1 MAKTKA
7 RATKARKGMPSVAL
21 TKAQFVALARQ
32 RFVDP
37 AFDPL
42 HEEIG
47 RVIDAAWDGYHRYRK
62 SPRTRRAGAGYADP
76 AFDLSID
83 WLKSKAAVTRAER
96 RQRSAGAASR
106 ILLVNGSMRSDQTCP
121 GEISKS
127 WRLVQIARKVIERER
142 GFEVEV
148 LDLSLLAAQ
157 YGRQILPCKACVSTA
172 QPLCHWPCSC
182 YPNHALGQVN
192 DWMADIYPMWAAAH
206 GVMIVTPVNWYQA
219 PGGLKAM
226 MDRLVCANGGNPDP
240 TSTGG
245 KDPDKAKQLEMK
257 GWDYPNHLA
266 GRAFA
271 AVVHGDAAGTETLR
285 RILVDWAQDM
295 GLIPAGHAAELD
307 RYVGYYEPYALNHEA
322 LDRDHA
328 FQEETRNAA
337 RALVAAVRLKRRGRL
352 RQPDAGLRQPRL
364 K

>member
-1 MAKTKA
+1 MARVKV
-7 RATKARKGMPSVAL
+7 RKGMPSVAI
-21 TKAQFVALARQ
+21 TKAEFVRRARQ
-32 RFVDP
+32 RFFDP
-37 AFDPL
+37 AFDGL
-42 HEEIG
+42 QDEIG
-47 RVIDAAWDGYHRYRK
+47 KIIETAWNGYHVYRK
-62 SPRTRRAGAGYADP
+62 SPRTKRAGAGYADP
-76 AFDLSID
+76 DFKLAIE
-83 WLKSKAAVTRAER
+83 WTEAHHAVARAER
-96 RQRSAGAASR
+96 RQKSRKARSR
-106 ILLVNGSMRSDQTCP
+106 ILLINGSSRSDQSCP

-127 WRLVQIARKVIERER
+127 WRLVEIAKRLIERER

-148 LDLSLLAAQ
+148 LDLSLLTAQ

-182 YPNHALGQVN
+182 YPNHAMGQVN
-192 DWMADIYPMWAAAH
+192 DWMAEIYPMWAAAH

-219 PGGLKAM
+219 PTGLKAM
-226 MDRLVCANGGNPDP
+226 IDRLVCANGGNPDP

-245 KDPDKAKQLEMK
+245 KDPQRAKDLEMK

-271 AVVHGDAAGTETLR
+271 VVVHGDAAGTETLR
-285 RILVDWAQDM
+285 RILVDWSKDM

-307 RYVGYYEPYALNHEA
+307 RYVGYYEPYATNHEA
-322 LDRDHA
+322 LDADRA

-337 RALVAAVRLKRRGRL
+337 RALVEAVKLLRRGKL
-352 RQPDAGLRQPRL
+352 PQPDARLRQPRL